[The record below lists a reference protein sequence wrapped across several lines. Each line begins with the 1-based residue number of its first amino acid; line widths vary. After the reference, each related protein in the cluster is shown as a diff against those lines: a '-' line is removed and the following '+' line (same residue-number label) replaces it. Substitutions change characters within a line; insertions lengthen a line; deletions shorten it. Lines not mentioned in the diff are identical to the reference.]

1 MRPHEFAK
9 RLGVS
14 VKTLHRWDESGKLQ
28 AKRTLSN
35 HRYYTEDDLAVARGL
50 QSVQSKRQVVVYCR
64 VSSPKQK
71 QELKNQQVAMEQFC
85 LARGLEVDEY
95 LLEVGGGMNFKRRQF
110 LSLVIDALEGRVSTI
125 VIAHKDRLCR
135 FAFDLVET
143 LVSRAGVK
151 IIVANQPTL
160 SPHQELVED
169 LLAIAHCFSCRLY
182 DSRSYANQKVKAVS
196 EILDNPEQYQL
207 KLGKH
212 IQC

>member
-14 VKTLHRWDESGKLQ
+14 VKTLHRWDESGKLK

-35 HRYYTEDDLAVARGL
+35 HRYYTEDDIAVALGL
-50 QSVQSKRQVVVYCR
+50 QSMPSLRKVIVYCR

-71 QELKNQQVAMEQFC
+71 QELKNQQLAMEQFC
-85 LARGLEVDEY
+85 LARGLQVDEY
-95 LLEVGGGMNFKRRQF
+95 LLEIGGGMNFKRRQF
-110 LSLVIDALEGRVSTI
+110 LSLVIDALEGDVSTI
-125 VIAHKDRLCR
+125 VVAHKDRLCR

-143 LVSRAGVK
+143 LVSRSGTK
-151 IIVANQPTL
+151 ILVANQPNL

-169 LLAIAHCFSCRLY
+169 LLAIVHCFSCRLY
-182 DSRSYANQKVKAVS
+182 GSRTYANRKVRAVS
-196 EILDNPEQYQL
+196 EILDNPGQYQL
-207 KLGKH
+207 KLGKQ

>member
-1 MRPHEFAK
+1 MRPHEFAN

-50 QSVQSKRQVVVYCR
+50 QSAPSLRKVVVYCR

-71 QELKNQQVAMEQFC
+71 QELKNQQACMEQFC

-110 LSLVIDALEGRVSTI
+110 LSLVPRYSVDFESRQSVLLKVLS
-125 VIAHKDRLCR
+125 L
-135 FAFDLVET
+135 AF
-143 LVSRAGVK
+143 
-151 IIVANQPTL
+151 
-160 SPHQELVED
+160 
-169 LLAIAHCFSCRLY
+169 
-182 DSRSYANQKVKAVS
+182 
-196 EILDNPEQYQL
+196 
-207 KLGKH
+207 
-212 IQC
+212 